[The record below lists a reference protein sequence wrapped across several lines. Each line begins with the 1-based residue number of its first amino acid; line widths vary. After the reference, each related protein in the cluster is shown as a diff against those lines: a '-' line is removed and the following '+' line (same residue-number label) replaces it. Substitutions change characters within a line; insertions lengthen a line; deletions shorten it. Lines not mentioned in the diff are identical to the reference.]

1 MCNTV
6 TQHSY
11 VSNHG
16 TQRQDEVLTKPL
28 NILMLSVHGL
38 VRGQELELGRDAD
51 TGGQVKYVVEL
62 ARALGEQPEV
72 EQVNLITR
80 LIDDASVPES
90 YHQPEESLSAC
101 ARIIRLPFAP
111 RRYLRKEV
119 LWPHLD
125 QLVDRCLAWLRT
137 QPRLPDVIH
146 SHYADAGYVGEQLS
160 LLLGIPLIHTAH
172 SLGREKRSRLI
183 VAGRKS
189 ATIDKQFNFERRIA
203 VEESVLDHA
212 SLIVASTRQEITAQY
227 ATYASF
233 DARRAVVLPPGID
246 LARFSP
252 PPWWAAFDAVTTQQ
266 LFNRFLQSPKKPVVL
281 ALSRPDTRKNIGT
294 LIAAYAESETLREL
308 SNLVIIAGTREDIR
322 DADEDAQQFFTD
334 LLLDIDRYDLYGKVA
349 IPKHHSTDQV
359 PDIYRYAARSRGVLV
374 NPSLNENFGLTLI
387 EAAATGLPVIA
398 TSQGGPQEIIAN
410 LRHGTLV
417 DPLDKSALIE
427 ALIEALTNREKWRRW
442 SRSGILGVAKH
453 YTWVAHAQKYIR
465 TVDRLLHK
473 QKKQMRRPLSQWPTH
488 VNTPSEQRNVL
499 ARARRM
505 LITDLDNTLVG
516 DEAALRDLL
525 AWLQEHSSEV
535 AFGIA
540 TGRTLDSALKL
551 LKEYRIPMPHVLVT
565 SVGAEIHYGMRL
577 VTDTSWQSH
586 VKHLWRRDDLSTA
599 LAIAP
604 GLKLQPASHQSPYKL
619 SYFVDNTNTLAV
631 SALQAQLHTSGLKA
645 NLVAS
650 HGEFLDVLPV
660 RASKGRAIRYLAYK
674 WGFQLNDLLVSGDS
688 GNDIDMLAGDT
699 LGVVVGGHSDE
710 LKSLSGDEHVFFAEA
725 PFARGILQG
734 IAHYQF
740 AANIKL
746 VN

>member
-1 MCNTV
+1 
-6 TQHSY
+6 
-11 VSNHG
+11 
-16 TQRQDEVLTKPL
+16 
-28 NILMLSVHGL
+28 MLSVHGL

-80 LIDDASVPES
+80 LIDDPNISSS
-90 YHQPEESLSAC
+90 YLQSIEPISAN

-137 QPRLPDVIH
+137 QDKLPDVIH

-172 SLGREKRSRLI
+172 SLGREKRARLI
-183 VAGRKS
+183 AAGRKA

-203 VEESVLDHA
+203 AEESTLDHA

-227 ATYASF
+227 AAYQNF
-233 DARRAVVLPPGID
+233 NARRAIALPPGID

-252 PPWWAAFDAVTTQQ
+252 PPWWAAFDSQTTQQ
-266 LFNRFLQSPKKPVVL
+266 LFSRFLQVPRKPVVL

-294 LIAAYAESETLREL
+294 LIAAYAESEALREL
-308 SNLVIIAGTREDIR
+308 ANLVIIAGTREDIR
-322 DADEDAQQFFTD
+322 EADEDAQQFFTD

-398 TSQGGPQEIIAN
+398 TSQGGPQEIVAN
-410 LRHGTLV
+410 CRHGVLV
-417 DPLDKSALIE
+417 DPLDKAALTE
-427 ALIEALTNREKWRRW
+427 ALRKVLTDREQWRRW
-442 SRSGILGVAKH
+442 SRNGIAGVAKH
-453 YTWVAHAQKYIR
+453 YTWAAHAQKYVR
-465 TVDRLLHK
+465 TVDKLLHK
-473 QKKQMRRPLSQWPTH
+473 QRKQMRRPLSQWPSH
-488 VNTPSEQRNVL
+488 VNTPAEQRNAL
-499 ARARRM
+499 ALAKRM
-505 LITDLDNTLVG
+505 VITDLDNTLVG
-516 DEAALRDLL
+516 DDAALVELL
-525 AWLQEHSSEV
+525 AWLQTHSSQV

-540 TGRTLDSALKL
+540 TGRTLESALKL
-551 LKEYRIPMPHVLVT
+551 LKEHRIPMPHVLIT
-565 SVGAEIHYGMRL
+565 SVGTEIHYGLRL

-586 VKHLWRRDDLSTA
+586 IKHLWRRDDLRGA
-599 LAIAP
+599 LGLTP
-604 GLKLQPASHQSPYKL
+604 GLKLQPSSHQSPYKL
-619 SYFVDNTNTLAV
+619 SYFVDKAQALTTP
-631 SALQAQLHTSGLKA
+631 ALQARLHESNLRA
-645 NLVAS
+645 NLIAS
-650 HGEFLDVLPV
+650 HGEYLDVVPV

-674 WGFQLNDLLVSGDS
+674 WGFQLSDFLVSGDS

-699 LGVVVGGHSDE
+699 LGVVVGGHSEE
-710 LKSLSGDEHVFFAEA
+710 LKSLATDEHVFFAEA
-725 PFARGILQG
+725 PYAQGILQG
-734 IAHYQF
+734 IEHYEF
-740 AANIKL
+740 A
-746 VN
+746 

>member
-1 MCNTV
+1 
-6 TQHSY
+6 
-11 VSNHG
+11 
-16 TQRQDEVLTKPL
+16 
-28 NILMLSVHGL
+28 MLSVHGL
-38 VRGQELELGRDAD
+38 VRGEALELGRDAD

-62 ARALGEQPEV
+62 ARALGEHSDV

-80 LIDDASVPES
+80 LVDDPGVADS
-90 YHQPEESLSAC
+90 YQQPTERLSAC
-101 ARIIRLPFAP
+101 AQIIRLPFAP

-183 VAGRKS
+183 AAGRKP

-203 VEESVLDHA
+203 AEESVLDHA
-212 SLIVASTRQEITAQY
+212 SLIVASTRQEIASQY
-227 ATYASF
+227 AAYPSF
-233 DARRAVVLPPGID
+233 NARRAVVLPPGID

-252 PPWWAAFDAVTTQQ
+252 PPWWAAFDIATTQQ
-266 LFNRFLQSPKKPVVL
+266 FFNRFLQSPRRPVVL

-294 LIAAYAESETLREL
+294 LIAAYAESAELREL
-308 SNLVIIAGTREDIR
+308 ANLVIIAGSREDIR
-322 DADEDAQQFFTD
+322 DADDDAQQFFTE

-349 IPKHHSTDQV
+349 IPKQHSADQV
-359 PDIYRYAARSRGVLV
+359 PEIYRYAARSRGVLV
-374 NPSLNENFGLTLI
+374 NPSLNENFGLTII

-417 DPLDKSALIE
+417 DPLDKSALTT
-427 ALIEALTNREKWRRW
+427 ALLEVLNDREKWRRW
-442 SRSGILGVAKH
+442 SRSGVVNVAKH
-453 YTWVAHAQKYIR
+453 YTWMAHAQKYIR

-473 QKKQMRRPLSQWPTH
+473 QRKQMRRPLAQWPTH
-488 VNTPSEQRNVL
+488 VNTPAEQRNVL
-499 ARARRM
+499 SRARRM

-516 DEAALRDLL
+516 DETALRDLL
-525 AWLQEHSSEV
+525 AWLHDHANEV

-551 LKEYRIPMPHVLVT
+551 LKEHRIPMPHVLIT
-565 SVGAEIHYGMRL
+565 SVGSEIHYGMRL

-604 GLKLQPASHQSPYKL
+604 GLKLQPASHQSRYKL
-619 SYFVDNTNTLAV
+619 SYFVDTTNTLAV

-645 NLVAS
+645 NIVTS
-650 HGEFLDVLPV
+650 HGKFLDVLPV

-674 WGFQLNDLLVSGDS
+674 WGFQLNDFLVSGDS
-688 GNDIDMLAGDT
+688 GNDIDMLSGDT
-699 LGVVVGGHSDE
+699 LGVVVGGHSEE
-710 LKSLSGDEHVFFAEA
+710 LKLLAADERVFFAEA
-725 PFARGILQG
+725 PYARGILQG
-734 IAHYQF
+734 IAHYRF
-740 AANIKL
+740 AS
-746 VN
+746 

>member
-1 MCNTV
+1 
-6 TQHSY
+6 
-11 VSNHG
+11 
-16 TQRQDEVLTKPL
+16 
-28 NILMLSVHGL
+28 MLSVHGL
-38 VRGQELELGRDAD
+38 VRGEALELGRDAD

-62 ARALGEQPEV
+62 ARALGEHSDV

-80 LIDDASVPES
+80 LVDDPSIADS
-90 YHQPEESLSAC
+90 YQQPTERLSAC
-101 ARIIRLPFAP
+101 AQIIRLPFAP

-183 VAGRKS
+183 AAGRKP

-203 VEESVLDHA
+203 AEESVLDHA
-212 SLIVASTRQEITAQY
+212 SLIVASTRQEIASQY
-227 ATYASF
+227 AAYPSF
-233 DARRAVVLPPGID
+233 NARRAVVLPPGID

-252 PPWWAAFDAVTTQQ
+252 PPWWAAFDIATTQQ
-266 LFNRFLQSPKKPVVL
+266 FFNRFLQSPRRPVVL

-294 LIAAYAESETLREL
+294 LIAAYAESAELREL
-308 SNLVIIAGTREDIR
+308 ANLVIIAGSREDIR
-322 DADEDAQQFFTD
+322 DADDDAQQFFTE

-349 IPKHHSTDQV
+349 IPKQHSADQV
-359 PDIYRYAARSRGVLV
+359 PEIYRYAARSRGVLV
-374 NPSLNENFGLTLI
+374 NPSLNENFGLTII

-417 DPLDKSALIE
+417 DPLDKSALTT
-427 ALIEALTNREKWRRW
+427 ALLEVLNDREKWRRW
-442 SRSGILGVAKH
+442 SRSGVVNVAKH
-453 YTWVAHAQKYIR
+453 YTWMAHAQKYIR

-473 QKKQMRRPLSQWPTH
+473 QRKQMRRPLAQWPTH
-488 VNTPSEQRNVL
+488 VNTPAEQRNVL
-499 ARARRM
+499 SRARRM

-516 DEAALRDLL
+516 DETALRDLL
-525 AWLQEHSSEV
+525 AWLHDHANEV

-551 LKEYRIPMPHVLVT
+551 LKEHRIPMPHVLIT
-565 SVGAEIHYGMRL
+565 SVGSEIHYGMRL

-604 GLKLQPASHQSPYKL
+604 GLKLQPASHQSRYKL
-619 SYFVDNTNTLAV
+619 SYFVDTTNTLAV

-645 NLVAS
+645 NIVTS
-650 HGEFLDVLPV
+650 HGKFLDVLPV

-674 WGFQLNDLLVSGDS
+674 WGFQLNDFLVSGDS
-688 GNDIDMLAGDT
+688 GNDIDMLSGDT
-699 LGVVVGGHSDE
+699 LGVVVGGHSEE
-710 LKSLSGDEHVFFAEA
+710 LKLLAADERVFFAEA
-725 PFARGILQG
+725 PYARGILQG
-734 IAHYQF
+734 IAHYRF
-740 AANIKL
+740 AS
-746 VN
+746 